1 MLIKQKMHFK
11 NEKQRNAIC
20 TNGNASSRPSILLP
34 NSVPCRWNWS
44 SHCDGYRISSV
55 VNSKVL
61 VNICYTFFKKTYVIQ
76 SCYICIIYLQTEINS
91 TQCSSNKRCTLRM
104 KNKEMQYARMVML
117 AASQAFYCPTQLH
130 VVGIGQATVMVTE

>member
-20 TNGNASSRPSILLP
+20 TNGNVSSKPSILLP
-34 NSVPCRWNWS
+34 NSAPCSWNWS

-61 VNICYTFFKKTYVIQ
+61 VNICYTELLHVHHIFE
-76 SCYICIIYLQTEINS
+76 TEIKG

-104 KNKEMQYARMVML
+104 KNKEMRYVRMVML
-117 AASQAFYCPTQLH
+117 AAGQAFCCPTAMSLC
-130 VVGIGQATVMVTE
+130 A